1 MSDKSFDRQDQALRL
16 MEALSGVDEEL
27 LNRSERQPSAKKKI
41 VQFMGRYGAL
51 CAACLM
57 CVVLGS
63 VYLLYG
69 GSQSKDSAANEAA
82 PIKLSQDARYGIAL
96 EGACEEE
103 VSPSEAD
110 TEFFL
115 ADTKSAVDW
124 KIPAE
129 SVPTAGEPN
138 GTDGATQGNVVGTAA
153 GTEAERQY
161 SGAALDTE
169 KQMAIAGL
177 SLQAPAGYSVSS
189 EEEALQEDGTSVFT
203 WYKEGVPCYVRVVL
217 LDSAT
222 IDRLCESGE
231 VLVRDSEGQWLTK
244 IPAADETGC
253 RQFAMSVGN
262 GIVTEYYG
270 YLTESEIK
278 ALFE

>member
-1 MSDKSFDRQDQALRL
+1 MSDKSFDRQDQAFRL
-16 MEALSGVDEEL
+16 VQALSGVDGEL
-27 LNRSERQPSAKKKI
+27 LARTERQPSAKKKI

-63 VYLLYG
+63 IYLLYG
-69 GSQSKDSAANEAA
+69 GSRSKDSAANEAA
-82 PIKLSQDARYGIAL
+82 PVKLAQDARYGITL

-103 VSPSEAD
+103 VSPSEAQ
-110 TEFFL
+110 EVL
-115 ADTKSAVDW
+115 LSNAVSAVDW

-129 SVPTAGEPN
+129 KAQFGVASNGIDTVTKENATGGVP
-138 GTDGATQGNVVGTAA
+138 
-153 GTEAERQY
+153 EAETEDGEY
-161 SGAALDTE
+161 DTTSGAN
-169 KQMAIAGL
+169 MPMSAIAAF
-177 SLQAPAGYSVSS
+177 SLEAPAGYTGNP
-189 EEEALQEDGTSVFT
+189 EQELQEDGSGVYT
-203 WYKEGVPCYVRVVL
+203 WYQEGIPCYVRVVL

-244 IPAADETGC
+244 LPAADEAGL

-262 GIVTEYYG
+262 GVVTEYYG
-270 YLTESEIK
+270 YLTESEIR